1 MKPSTKNY
9 YNAPS
14 VLVKSLEAIENF
26 QSAHKLFLKKNTED
40 SRKSMAQSLQT
51 VKTLQDELSAPD
63 ESADQIRVAF
73 LRQVMTLEQNIES
86 IHKDGLYPDLYRDS
100 ESCFRLLK
108 DILDSFKIS
117 LLSKGE
123 SYPFVE
129 LSTSSNE
136 WKDHGVVAFCRDV
149 KNNLNPIK
157 FRSLWDALQ
166 CYEKNKTQLTYTFEI
181 LSITGNLGKQ
191 Q

>member
-40 SRKSMAQSLQT
+40 SRKSMAQSLQM
-51 VKTLQDELSAPD
+51 VKALQNELSIPD

-73 LRQVMTLEQNIES
+73 LKQVTTLEQNIES

-100 ESCFRLLK
+100 ESNFRLLK
-108 DILDSFKIS
+108 DILDGFRIS
-117 LLSKGE
+117 LLSNGE
-123 SYPFVE
+123 SYPFIE
-129 LSTSSNE
+129 LSTSNNE
-136 WKDHGVVAFCRDV
+136 WKDHGVIAFCRDV
-149 KNNLNPIK
+149 KNSLKPTK
-157 FRSLWDALQ
+157 FNSLWDALQ

-181 LSITGNLGKQ
+181 LSLTGNLGKQ
-191 Q
+191 